1 MPVDGITDILR
12 LITLA
17 SGEPVRRFPGKEED
31 MFVQGL
37 MFSHVMFGVL
47 AVLFGVA
54 LFTDTLNACEANR
67 ERIKKLSMAVA
78 VFLVLSYLIGGY
90 WYVVFYGAE
99 RDIIK
104 AGQWAW
110 AHSFFME
117 VKEHVFFV
125 PLMLGIYAPIVAYRN
140 DVCRDRGARKLLLAV
155 STLIILFGIFM
166 EGAGGIISK
175 GLSMG
180 LMGR

>member
-1 MPVDGITDILR
+1 
-12 LITLA
+12 
-17 SGEPVRRFPGKEED
+17 

-37 MFSHVMFGVL
+37 MLSHVMFGVL
-47 AVLFGVA
+47 AILFGVA
-54 LFTDTLNACEANR
+54 LFTDTLNASEANR
-67 ERIKKLSMAVA
+67 ERMKKLSMAVA
-78 VFLVLSYLIGGY
+78 FFIVLSYLIGGY
-90 WYVVFYGAE
+90 WYVVYYGPE

-110 AHSFFME
+110 AHTFFME

-125 PLMLGIYAPIVAYRN
+125 PLLLGIYLPIVVYRN
-140 DVCRDRGARKLLLAV
+140 DVCRDGKARKLLLTV
-155 STLIILFGIFM
+155 SGLIVLLGIFM

-180 LMGR
+180 WMGR

>member
-1 MPVDGITDILR
+1 
-12 LITLA
+12 
-17 SGEPVRRFPGKEED
+17 
-31 MFVQGL
+31 MFVQGM

-47 AVLFGVA
+47 GILCAVA
-54 LFTDTLNACEANR
+54 LFTDTLNACESNL

-110 AHSFFME
+110 AHAFFME

-125 PLMLGIYAPIVAYRN
+125 PLMLGTDKTHEERKVMEIVYT
-140 DVCRDRGARKLLLAV
+140 RK
-155 STLIILFGIFM
+155 T
-166 EGAGGIISK
+166 
-175 GLSMG
+175 
-180 LMGR
+180 